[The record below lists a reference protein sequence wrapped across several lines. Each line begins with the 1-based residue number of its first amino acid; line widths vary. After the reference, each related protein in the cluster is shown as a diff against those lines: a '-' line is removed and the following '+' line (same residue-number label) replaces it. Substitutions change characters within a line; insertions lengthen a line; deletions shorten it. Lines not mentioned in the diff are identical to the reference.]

1 MSYGRDEE
9 RKSVYWV
16 EENDVIFYFVA
27 SPVSKRK
34 DTLNTKKKSML
45 VMLVITA
52 CTCKAHCIC
61 P

>member
-34 DTLNTKKKSML
+34 DTLNTKKKSRFS
-45 VMLVITA
+45 VRVV
-52 CTCKAHCIC
+52 CW
-61 P
+61 